1 MLLGPTRFL
10 QIEVRTCKIGKER
23 EREKG
28 SEREGE
34 VGYGRLKGKIERRG
48 NWF

>member
-1 MLLGPTRFL
+1 M
-10 QIEVRTCKIGKER
+10 R

-34 VGYGRLKGKIERRG
+34 RDNEREKGSEREGEREIRRG
-48 NWF
+48 EIG